1 MPLPAIIITTA
12 VHCAIQSGGK
22 WPPYRSLHRYL
33 KHRHAR
39 DAPVVAFWWTNRQRI
54 VSIAS
59 PDAFK
64 ASTKLL
70 IAQVHPDVTSSHPCF
85 TCSFPKATHGGV
97 ITVRRYIG
105 ACPSP
110 CCVQARC
117 DYCVR
122 CPYLMNVS
130 SYTLLLPIYLG
141 RPLMWPSIAGTLA
154 HTVATALH
162 LSQAREVE
170 QLRGTQPEGRG
181 CRQGHC

>member
-97 ITVRRYIG
+97 ITLRRYIG

-117 DYCVR
+117 DYCVK
-122 CPYLMNVS
+122 PFALVS
-130 SYTLLLPIYLG
+130 
-141 RPLMWPSIAGTLA
+141 
-154 HTVATALH
+154 
-162 LSQAREVE
+162 
-170 QLRGTQPEGRG
+170 
-181 CRQGHC
+181 